1 MSDPVTL
8 PTATETNA
16 KFLVTQLDVLQ
27 RQVRMAVEQFD
38 RLVASEGPDALRK
51 ALPEGQTL
59 EKLEKG
65 YNALRAL

>member
-1 MSDPVTL
+1 MSEPTTL